1 MNGLQSALAPAGE
14 QASSI
19 HGLFWLMLLVCGAMY
34 LLVLAAVAW
43 SIVRALR
50 RRGPAG
56 APAINPPDVG
66 LNRGLL
72 GWAGLI
78 VIGLTVLIV
87 ASFLV
92 ERTIA
97 AAAAIERHACG
108 ACHRIPGIGAA
119 TGVAGPALN
128 GIATRSFVAGV
139 LPNDPANL
147 QRWIRHPQRIVPGN
161 GMPDQGVTPQE
172 ARDIAAYLYT
182 LRR

>member
-1 MNGLQSALAPAGE
+1 MPSELRFVYGMAALAALIGAVSVAGIYYQDAAQTHT
-14 QASSI
+14 QAE
-19 HGLFWLMLLVCGAMY
+19 AMTGGR
-34 LLVLAAVAW
+34 VQ
-43 SIVRALR
+43 
-50 RRGPAG
+50 AG
-56 APAINPPDVG
+56 
-66 LNRGLL
+66 R
-72 GWAGLI
+72 
-78 VIGLTVLIV
+78 
-87 ASFLV
+87 
-92 ERTIA
+92 
-97 AAAAIERHACG
+97 AAIERHACG